1 MSISIRVV
9 GIFAELKTTV
19 GAYSVSN
26 YINLNDANRT
36 VAELYKT
43 TAKITDLS
51 YTDKSGNYITHV
63 IFTFY

>member
-19 GAYSVSN
+19 GTYSVSN